1 MTWFRPSRTRGEPGL
16 RESFVSSA
24 PPPFVTR
31 WDLDKTY
38 LRSRFDT
45 LSELVASALEGVE
58 EKRTVPGATALLREL
73 SAAGGRVQVLSG
85 SPRQMRKKLGAKL
98 RLDGVSWDELTLK
111 PNLSNL
117 LHLRFW
123 ALRDQL
129 AYKLPELLEARARDH
144 VRFGQAALVREVL
157 VGDDSE
163 SDAFVYSLYA
173 DLCSGQVGLRELERV
188 LDAGETRDRTAERCR
203 QALAGLTRAAAIDCI
218 LIHLDAQ
225 TPPSLFVH
233 YGSRVV
239 PFYNYLQAAL
249 VLLERGFLTG
259 QSALRIT
266 AEFCERHGFSADTS
280 ARSYLDLARRGHA
293 NGAAPRLLAAEL
305 EGAHSTLAPSLAAE
319 LAEAVRA
326 MHLAPGASRARV
338 VPGRVD
344 YVELAAIHRGGRNRR
359 RVGQRFR

>member
-1 MTWFRPSRTRGEPGL
+1 MSI
-16 RESFVSSA
+16 A

-58 EKRTVPGATALLREL
+58 EKRTVPGATAVLREL
-73 SAAGGRVQVLSG
+73 GAAGGRVQVLSG
-85 SPRQMRKKLGAKL
+85 SPRQMRAKLGAKL

-117 LHLRFW
+117 LRLRFW

-129 AYKLPELLEARARDH
+129 AYKLPELLEARARDQL
-144 VRFGQAALVREVL
+144 RFGHAALVPEVL

-173 DLCSGQVGLRELERV
+173 DLCSGLVGQRELEQV
-188 LDAGETRDRTAERCR
+188 LEAGETRDRTAARCR
-203 QALAGLTRAAAIDCI
+203 EALAQLTRAAAIDCI

-239 PFYNYLQAAL
+239 PFYNYLQATL

-259 QSALRIT
+259 ESALRV
-266 AEFCERHGFSADTS
+266 ASEFCERHGFSADSS
-280 ARSYLDLARRGHA
+280 ARSYLDLARRGHV

-305 EGAHSTLAPSLAAE
+305 EAAAPALAPALVAE
-319 LAEAVRA
+319 LTEAVRA
-326 MHLAPGASRARV
+326 MRQAPGATPARV
-338 VPGRVD
+338 IPARID